1 MDITIILTG
10 LAVFFARIVD
20 VSVGTIRIISI
31 VNGRMKTAFILGF
44 VEVSIWLL
52 VISTVLDKIKESP
65 VIAVFYALGYASG
78 NVVGI
83 LIEKR
88 VSLGNSLLRI
98 ISMENGAEIATEFR
112 RLGYQVVS
120 FDGIESDRAIK
131 EIEVPCRRKDIDR
144 LVNIA
149 RKIEPD
155 AFFITANIGVGP
167 KIRHPVMQPPTGW
180 RAIFKRK

>member
-1 MDITIILTG
+1 MDMTILLTG
-10 LAVFFARIVD
+10 LVVFFARIVD
-20 VSVGTIRIISI
+20 VTVGTIRIISI

-44 VEVSIWLL
+44 IEVSIWLL
-52 VISTVLDKIKESP
+52 VISTVLEKINQSP

-88 VSLGNSLLRI
+88 ISLGNSLLRI
-98 ISMENGAEIATEFR
+98 ISLERGLELATEFKR
-112 RLGYQVVS
+112 QGFQVMS
-120 FDGIESDRAIK
+120 YDGIESDRAFK
-131 EIEVPCRRKDIDR
+131 EIEIPCRRKDIDR
-144 LVNIA
+144 LVEIA

-155 AFFITANIGVGP
+155 AYFVTANIGVGP
-167 KIRHPVMQPPTGW
+167 KIRHPAMQPPSGW

>member
-1 MDITIILTG
+1 MDMTVILTG
-10 LAVFFARIVD
+10 LAVFMARIVD

-31 VNGRMKTAFILGF
+31 VNGRMKTAFVLGF
-44 VEVSIWLL
+44 IEVSIWLL
-52 VISTVLDKIKESP
+52 VISTVLAKINESP

-78 NVVGI
+78 NVAGI

-88 VSLGNSLLRI
+88 ISVGSSLLRI
-98 ISMENGAEIATEFR
+98 ISMEKGLELATEFK
-112 RLGYQVVS
+112 RLGFQVVS

-131 EIEVPCRRKDIDR
+131 EIEIPCRRKDIDR
-144 LVNIA
+144 LVDIA

-155 AFFITANIGVGP
+155 AFFVTANIGVGP
-167 KIRHPVMQPPTGW
+167 KIRYPVMQPPTGW